1 MPSRFPPRA
10 HVAVRKA
17 IERAG
22 TTETWAVLRELYKVA
37 QASRKRTPEGHMKEI
52 WEIETTRDVMD
63 LIKEVLEGSHNGA

>member
-17 IERAG
+17 RERAG
-22 TTETWAVLRELYKVA
+22 TTETWAVFKELYRMARFSKM
-37 QASRKRTPEGHMKEI
+37 RTPEGHMKDI

-63 LIKEVLEGSHNGA
+63 LIKEVSEVSD

>member
-22 TTETWAVLRELYKVA
+22 TTETWEVFKELYRVA
-37 QASRKRTPEGHMKEI
+37 RFSKMRTPEGHMKDI
-52 WEIETTRDVMD
+52 WEIETTRDVID
-63 LIKEVLEGSHNGA
+63 LIKEVSEVAD

>member
-1 MPSRFPPRA
+1 MPMPSRFPPRA
-10 HVAVRKA
+10 RIAARKA

-22 TTETWAVLRELYKVA
+22 TTETWEVFKELYRVA

-63 LIKEVLEGSHNGA
+63 LIKEVSEVAE